1 MRVFKVLGVV
11 MILIVATSMAFAGG
25 QGEKAKGAAPQQ
37 KVTISFWHF
46 PIFINVPGFK
56 GVSKEYGDWEKFLAK
71 EFMKSHP
78 NIEVKTQLVP
88 WEGGVDKINV
98 AIAGGN
104 PPELVADYLGRTG
117 GWFIQ
122 GAAVPLDNLLPA
134 SLKNDILPTYRG
146 LYYIHGKLHAM
157 PIMAWSIAL
166 VVNGNLTDK
175 YGLTSMLPKM
185 GGDWTTDQFVTVLKK
200 MKAAGSNDGVY
211 PLGMACGSEQ
221 GDYTWWKFTWGF
233 GGGLFDSKG
242 NVIADSPNTIAAY
255 KYLLSLNKQG
265 LMVPGVA
272 SMTGSDIMKLWTQEK
287 EFMQGG
293 NAYYRTLMQKA
304 YKDGLV
310 KKPPK
315 VIVVNM
321 PTKPGFKQKSAIG
334 PTGYVIMTK
343 DSAKQKAAASF
354 IVFAM
359 QPKYNAPAVKNA
371 GQFPATKSVADLNMY
386 KDDPLMMAMTNMLSK
401 YPAGDFGLSN
411 PNYGKIRVELAAAE
425 QAMFS
430 GIKTPEEAMKSF
442 ANKVR
447 ALIKK

>member
-1 MRVFKVLGVV
+1 MKILKTLGVV
-11 MILIVATSMAFAGG
+11 MILLVTASLVFAGG
-25 QGEKAKGAAPQQ
+25 QGEKKAAAAPE

-46 PIFINVPGFK
+46 PIFINVPGFEAN
-56 GVSKEYGDWEKFLAK
+56 SKEYGDWEKFLAS
-71 EFMKSHP
+71 EFMKTHP
-78 NIEVKTQLVP
+78 NIEVKTQLQP

-117 GWFIQ
+117 GWFVQ
-122 GAAVPLDNLLPA
+122 GAAVPLDNLLA
-134 SLKNDILPTYRG
+134 DSLKNDILPAYKS
-146 LYYIHGKLHAM
+146 LYYINGKLHAM
-157 PIMAWSIAL
+157 PIMAWSISL
-166 VVNGNLTDK
+166 VINGNLTDK
-175 YGLTSMLPKM
+175 YGLTSAIPKM
-185 GGDWTTDQFVTVLKK
+185 GGDWTTDQFKAVLKK
-200 MKAAGSNDGVY
+200 MKAAASSDGVY

-221 GDYTWWKFTWGF
+221 GDYIWWRFIWGF
-233 GGGLFDSKG
+233 GGGLFDDKG
-242 NVIADSPNTIAAY
+242 NVIADSPATIETY
-255 KYLLSLNKQG
+255 KYLLKLNKEG

-272 SMTGSDIMKLWTQEK
+272 SMTGSDTMKLWSSEK

-293 NAYYRTLMQKA
+293 NAYYRTLLQKA

-310 KKPPK
+310 SKPPK
-315 VIVVNM
+315 VIAVNF
-321 PTKPGFKQKSAIG
+321 PAKAGIKQKSAIG

-354 IVFAM
+354 IEFAM
-359 QPKYNAPAVKNA
+359 QSKYNAPAVKTA
-371 GQFPATKSVADLNMY
+371 GQFPATKSVADMNIY
-386 KDDPLMMAMTNMLSK
+386 KDDELMTAMANMLAK

-430 GIKTPEEAMKSF
+430 GVKTPEQAMKEF
-442 ANKVR
+442 ADKVR